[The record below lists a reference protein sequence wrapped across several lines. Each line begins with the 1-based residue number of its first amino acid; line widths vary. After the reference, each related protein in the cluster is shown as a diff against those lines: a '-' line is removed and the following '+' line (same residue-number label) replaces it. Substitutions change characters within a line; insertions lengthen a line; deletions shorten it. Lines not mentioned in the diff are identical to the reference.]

1 MDLANFLLGG
11 THCSMLFGTL
21 MAPAPWSKP
30 GPSRGALLLSKGLHW
45 LKLRWSLTLSGC
57 YHWGH
62 FKECKA
68 SSSGGY
74 VKWSMI
80 KESEVTQSC
89 LTLCDLMD
97 CSLPRSSIC
106 GIFQA
111 RILEWAATAFS
122 RRSSWPSDWTQVSH
136 IVGRRFTVW
145 ATREVAVWLN
155 YTPSNSPLKNMALY
169 EFWHMYT
176 CSGTT
181 IEVQNISITH

>member
-1 MDLANFLLGG
+1 MKLLAELLWDPRSVQQKTGQVMNWANFLLGG

-30 GPSRGALLLSKGLHW
+30 GPSRGALPLSKGLHRR
-45 LKLRWSLTLSGC
+45 KLRWSLTLSAC

-62 FKECKA
+62 FKEYKA
-68 SSSGGY
+68 SAPGGY

-97 CSLPRSSIC
+97 CSLPRSSVC

-111 RILEWAATAFS
+111 RILEWVAISFS
-122 RRSSWPSDWTQVSH
+122 RRSSRPRDWNQVSH
-136 IVGRRFTVW
+136 V
-145 ATREVAVWLN
+145 VAD
-155 YTPSNSPLKNMALY
+155 ALPY
-169 EFWHMYT
+169 EPPGK
-176 CSGTT
+176 S
-181 IEVQNISITH
+181 